1 MLTGIKTFLNNFL
14 NAAQIQIRKDKNIY
28 RLEFAAN
35 EIVRKFYNLIY
46 KDAELFFPRKKDLM
60 KRVFDYK
67 TARSSFLE
75 EIII

>member
-46 KDAELFFPRKKDLM
+46 KDAELFFSAKKRFNE
-60 KRVFDYK
+60 K
-67 TARSSFLE
+67 SF
-75 EIII
+75 